1 VLDNDAEA
9 AGIVGHDAI
18 NTGSDQGTEIATVV
32 NRPDNKA
39 QARLPGARGV
49 DRIAPPEF
57 RHEKILPRL
66 DRHDR
71 FPPDG
76 KARTYPLSTVD
87 GRRPGAQLYELRSLR
102 IEGNVYAC
110 MRGLVQA
117 LRFMT

>member
-18 NTGSDQGTEIATVV
+18 NTGADQGTEVTAVV
-32 NRPDNKA
+32 NRPDKKA
-39 QARLPGARGV
+39 HARLPRARGV

-57 RHEKILPRL
+57 RHEKIVPRL
-66 DRHDR
+66 DRHDW

-76 KARTYPLSTVD
+76 KACTYPLRPVD
-87 GRRPGAQLYELRSLR
+87 GRRPGAQLYELGSLR
-102 IEGNVYAC
+102 IEGNVYAG
-110 MRGLVQA
+110 MRGVVPA

>member
-1 VLDNDAEA
+1 MPSTPAPTRAQRSLRSL
-9 AGIVGHDAI
+9 IVQTI
-18 NTGSDQGTEIATVV
+18 KRMRS
-32 NRPDNKA
+32 
-39 QARLPGARGV
+39 LPGARGV
-49 DRIAPPEF
+49 DRVAPPEF

-66 DRHDR
+66 DSHDR
-71 FPPDG
+71 FPSDG

>member
-1 VLDNDAEA
+1 MLDNDVEA
-9 AGIVGHDAI
+9 TGIVGHDAV
-18 NTGSDQGTEIATVV
+18 NTGADQGTEVAAVV

-71 FPPDG
+71 FSPDG
-76 KARTYPLSTVD
+76 KARPYPLSTLD

-102 IEGNVYAC
+102 IEGNVYEG

-117 LRFMT
+117 LRFVT